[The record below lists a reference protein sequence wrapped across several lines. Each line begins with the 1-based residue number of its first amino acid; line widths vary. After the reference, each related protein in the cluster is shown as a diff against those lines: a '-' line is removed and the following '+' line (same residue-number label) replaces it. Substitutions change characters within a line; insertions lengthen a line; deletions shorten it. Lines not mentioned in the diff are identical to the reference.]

1 MWPCCVAK
9 RRIERRSSACGTTSS
24 RGSSTSPAAWALGTK
39 GEAFGDD
46 FELPNRTAYAE
57 TCASVANV
65 YWNQRMFLLS
75 GGAQYVD
82 VMERSLYNATLAGV
96 SLDGDTFFYPNPLES
111 DGKYAFNH
119 GAPVRKPWFDS
130 SSRWTCR
137 CPFAGCS
144 PTTA

>member
-1 MWPCCVAK
+1 
-9 RRIERRSSACGTTSS
+9 
-24 RGSSTSPAAWALGTK
+24 
-39 GEAFGDD
+39 
-46 FELPNRTAYAE
+46 
-57 TCASVANV
+57 
-65 YWNQRMFLLS
+65 MFLLS